1 MVGPTGHFPASLGT
15 YTWQELVLVFREQVE
30 ALAAGGVDLILLE
43 TFADLG
49 EIRAALFAAKNY
61 TTHQCLFLLILMV
74 TPLQVPQMFRHSLK
88 HGADLIEPIV
98 HWSPNSTHN

>member
-49 EIRAALFAAKNY
+49 EIRAALLQPKLY
-61 TTHQCLFLLILMV
+61 YSTGSLFSYLY
-74 TPLQVPQMFRHSLK
+74 
-88 HGADLIEPIV
+88 
-98 HWSPNSTHN
+98 